1 MYLYT
6 EQQGNLKIKQERF
19 KLTLEDIL
27 VFTTGASAVPPMG
40 FDLTPK
46 IIFHSTSPMP
56 KANTCVPSLS
66 LPLGTKEYECFKYR
80 MAFGISNAFGFSDV

>member
-6 EQQGNLKIKQERF
+6 EQQGNLKSNQECF
-19 KLTLEDIL
+19 KLTLEGIL

-40 FDLTPK
+40 FDLTPR
-46 IIFHSTSPMP
+46 IIFHSTSPFP

-66 LPLGTKEYECFKYR
+66 LPLCIKEYECFKYK
-80 MAFGISNAFGFSDV
+80 MAFGILNTAGFSDV